1 MKLVLASRSP
11 RRQMLLRQAGF
22 EPSIAPSPIN
32 EGLLPQGQV
41 VAADWVTSLAY
52 IKAWSTMDQISGQ
65 RDVIVLGA
73 DTLCLIDGSCLGQ
86 PKTRDEAYNMI
97 DLLQGRSHE
106 TLTGVCLLGT
116 EQFQRCLFV
125 DRTRVSLGCLNENAV
140 RQYIESDDWQGKAG
154 GYNLADRLE
163 AGWSIEV
170 DGDPTTVMGLPM
182 QTLTPLLGRIGITS

>member
-11 RRQMLLRQAGF
+11 RRQMLLRQAGY
-22 EPSIAPSPIN
+22 EPSIAPSPID
-32 EGLLPQGQV
+32 EGLLPQGHV
-41 VAADWVTSLAY
+41 GPADWVISLAY

-65 RDVIVLGA
+65 GDVIVLGA

-86 PKTRDEAYNMI
+86 PKTRDEAYRMI

-106 TLTGVCLLGT
+106 TLTGVCLLRV
-116 EQFQRCLFV
+116 EQCERCLFV
-125 DRTRVSLGCLNENAV
+125 DRTRVNLGRLNGHAIS
-140 RQYIESDDWQGKAG
+140 QYIESDDWQGKAG

-163 AGWSIEV
+163 AGWPIKI

-182 QTLTPLLGRIGITS
+182 QALSPLLERIGITS